1 MRVRDELQPDNHGLE
16 EVGDTC
22 QGVRVVAGPHPPAR
36 QHQVGSPRQ
45 TVQHQR
51 RSVHYDSTARQLLNQ
66 EGDEYRQ
73 HPRDDR
79 EHRTS
84 PWACRKAPPSATTS
98 NSRMM
103 KTGSRWKSAGRS
115 WLCCSR

>member
-1 MRVRDELQPDNHGLE
+1 MVVRMRVRDELQPDNHGLE
-16 EVGDTC
+16 EVGDTR
-22 QGVRVVAGPHPPAR
+22 QGVRVVAGPHPLAR
-36 QHQVGSPRQ
+36 QHKVGSPRQ

-79 EHRTS
+79 EHR
-84 PWACRKAPPSATTS
+84 PPGRAERPHHRRRRATP
-98 NSRMM
+98 
-103 KTGSRWKSAGRS
+103 G
-115 WLCCSR
+115 